1 MRAAHDVGHFQILQD
16 VRRQFHHLV
25 LMRWAE
31 VHIIIENGSLLTGIV
46 QKTLHLRTDYR
57 IDGIIGTEHH
67 DVVFLHVGHHE
78 VQLVV
83 GMILVEQVFR
93 IVLLVEERQRQRRLR
108 IREHIDI
115 LCAHPVFLE
124 ERDNHLA
131 HAVIARLADKLCR
144 NARTSQ

>member
-1 MRAAHDVGHFQILQD
+1 MR
-16 VRRQFHHLV
+16 RT
-25 LMRWAE
+25 E
-31 VHIIIENGSLLTGIV
+31 VHVVIENGSLLAGIV
-46 QKTLHLRTDYR
+46 QKALHLRTNHR

-67 DVVFLHVGHHE
+67 DVVGLHVGCHE
-78 VQLVV
+78 VEPVV
-83 GMILVEQVFR
+83 GMVLVEQVFR
-93 IVLLVEERQRQRRLR
+93 IVLLVEERQRERRLR

-144 NARTSQ
+144 NARASQ